1 MLTGDALQEALYS
14 TLGDDPD
21 LSELVEYFVAEVP
34 QRKATLEAS
43 FASGD
48 RELLQR
54 TAHQIKGA
62 AGSYG
67 FDALT
72 PAAAALEA
80 AVRDGLPQADVERLL
95 RELLA
100 LFDRLRPGV
109 AP

>member
-48 RELLQR
+48 HELLQR

>member
-1 MLTGDALQEALYS
+1 MLTGDAVQGGIYS
-14 TLGDDPD
+14 SLGSDPD
-21 LSELVEYFVAEVP
+21 FSELVEFFVAEVP
-34 QRKATLEAS
+34 DRKATLEAS

-67 FDALT
+67 FDPLT
-72 PAAAALEA
+72 PSAAALEA
-80 AVRDGLPQADVERLL
+80 AVRDGLPRSEVELRL